1 MIPKNTEGDA
11 GLSSPKD
18 EENTWS
24 TTFVRRNAKR
34 SRTN

>member
-1 MIPKNTEGDA
+1 MEGDA

-24 TTFVRRNAKR
+24 PTFVGRVKR
-34 SRTN
+34 VITNKN